1 MPEMTFTDAL
11 RDALESALARDPDVM
26 LLGEDIGAYGG
37 AFGVT
42 RGLIEKFGP
51 ERVRE
56 TPISENGFMGVA
68 VGAAM
73 TGLKPVVE
81 IMFMD
86 FLLLAADQLV
96 NHAAKLHY
104 IYDGQV
110 NVPLVVRA
118 PAGAGRGYGASHS
131 QNLESL
137 FLSAP
142 GLKVVVPSN
151 PFDAKGLLLAAIRD
165 PNPVLFV
172 EPKSL
177 YGKRGEVPGGHYE
190 VPIGKAHF
198 AREGADLSIVTYGS
212 GVSAALD
219 AAADLAEGGLEADV
233 LDLRTLHPLDE
244 DALFATVR
252 KSGRC
257 IVFEEGPL
265 TGGIGAEVSA
275 RLAEHCFASLKAPV
289 IRVAS
294 KDTPLPAARGLER
307 VVTASTED
315 LLAAAERLFA

>member
-1 MPEMTFTDAL
+1 MYFTEAL
-11 RDALESALARDPDVM
+11 RDALDLAMSRDPEVI

-42 RGLIEKFGP
+42 RGLIEKFGS

-104 IYDGQV
+104 IYDGKV
-110 NVPLVVRA
+110 NVPLVVRT

-131 QNLESL
+131 QNFESV
-137 FLSAP
+137 FLSTP
-142 GLKVVVPSN
+142 GLKIAVPSN
-151 PFDAKGLLLAAIRD
+151 PFDAKGLLLSAIRD

-172 EPKSL
+172 EPKAL
-177 YGKRGEVPGGHYE
+177 YDKRGEVAREYYE
-190 VPIGKAHF
+190 VPLGRARL
-198 AREGADLSIVTYGS
+198 AREGGDLSIVTYGS
-212 GVSAALD
+212 GVAT
-219 AAADLAEGGLEADV
+219 AAAAAAELAEGGLEADV
-233 LDLRTLHPLDE
+233 LDLRCLRPLDQE
-244 DALFATVR
+244 ALLATVR
-252 KSGRC
+252 KTGRC
-257 IVFEEGPL
+257 ILFEEGHL
-265 TGGIGAEVSA
+265 TGGVGAELAA
-275 RLAEHCFASLKAPV
+275 RLVELCFPALKAPV
-289 IRVAS
+289 IRIAAE
-294 KDTPLPAARGLER
+294 DTPLPAARALESA
-307 VVTASTED
+307 VTPS
-315 LLAAAERLFA
+315 LRHILNAADRLFA